1 MPQLNPV
8 SEYTVGGGGKY
19 VRWYK
24 S

>member
-19 VRWYK
+19 VRWYQ